1 MLFPDLAYAA
11 ASPPGG
17 GAQSMLPTIIMIAS
31 MLAIFYFLLL
41 RPQQKQKQDRERMLA
56 SIKKGDRVAWTEA
69 GWGATTAWND
79 TLTVVSEF
87 SCFERRDDDQAAG
100 RFKLVMTERR
110 ISQLRDD
117 AVRQGL
123 ETIRNRVD
131 QFGVSEPTITRQG

>member
-56 SIKKGDRVAWTEA
+56 SIKKGDRVVTSSGVDGTVTGLGEH
-69 GWGATTAWND
+69 
-79 TLTVVSEF
+79 TVVLRVADQVEVEF
-87 SCFERRDDDQAAG
+87 DRSAIRWLVGGQRDED
-100 RFKLVMTERR
+100 
-110 ISQLRDD
+110 
-117 AVRQGL
+117 
-123 ETIRNRVD
+123 
-131 QFGVSEPTITRQG
+131 